1 VKICVL
7 LMQIMTAH
15 DRWQAFRGESTE
27 AKDLIFSVKRSSFF
41 QFKTKLDVFLAN
53 NTRDVCDFKV
63 KGSWLHRSCVVYA
76 GESNNIVAQVKLF
89 SLNIQNH
96 FPFFFSQLLLVLIHF
111 FEWLVFKYV
120 FPLDFEI
127 YSFFI
132 SQV

>member
-1 VKICVL
+1 MKICVL

-96 FPFFFSQLLLVLIHF
+96 FPFFFSQLLLVLIYF

>member
-1 VKICVL
+1 MKICVL

>member
-1 VKICVL
+1 MKICVL

-96 FPFFFSQLLLVLIHF
+96 FPFFFSQLLLVLIYF
-111 FEWLVFKYV
+111 FEWLVFKYA

-127 YSFFI
+127 YLFFI